1 MKKVLLVACAIVMGV
16 AVNVHAAFPV
26 DSYIGAIASLAG
38 PKSEIP
44 TPPRGYGAVR
54 DEQTGDFLV
63 LIPREYCK
71 TSAPPGSTIPLGRT
85 MYGSQI
91 RGYCAVETTSSYP
104 QGSPPATATPNQC
117 YAAKTDPKGT
127 IIKENGNVVP
137 DFSKPV
143 PCPPQQ

>member
-1 MKKVLLVACAIVMGV
+1 MKTILVVACVIGMAA
-16 AVNVHAAFPV
+16 AVNAHAASPV

-63 LIPREYCK
+63 LVPREYCK
-71 TSAPPGSTIPLGRT
+71 TNTPVPLGRT
-85 MYGSQI
+85 TYGSQI
-91 RGYCAVETTSSYP
+91 RGYCVAEAISVYP
-104 QGSPPATATPNQC
+104 QGSAPATATPNQC

-127 IIKENGNVVP
+127 IIKENGNAVP